1 MWKFRVKNQSID
13 IMEREIL
20 ADHQIQYVQF
30 KFTFDG
36 NWKHYHKTVQFSQ
49 CDELL
54 NVVLGYD
61 STSCY
66 LPAELHVGAV
76 KMSVFST

>member
-1 MWKFRVKNQSID
+1 MWKFLVKNQSIE
-13 IMEREIL
+13 IMEREVL

-49 CDELL
+49 CDEVF
-54 NVVLGYD
+54 NVVLGYLLD
-61 STSCY
+61 DEYQGGLCLSSEHR
-66 LPAELHVGAV
+66 LRERL
-76 KMSVFST
+76 